1 MADKYFKGQGKLYI
15 SQRDATGQPVGGFRW
30 LGNVPM
36 VRIST
41 STEQT
46 SHTESYTGDQLEDL
60 VIYDKKRCSL
70 MFTMEE
76 FSKENL
82 ALALFGTGTDI
93 AGATITA
100 ETHKAYLGRSLILN
114 QANITTFTSLT
125 DTGAA
130 TTYVEGTDY
139 TVDLSSGLVD
149 IPAGSSI
156 PDDSDVEANYA
167 AGTSTK
173 VSTYTATNEPYWL
186 FFQGLNT
193 ADSKKPVLI
202 DLYKVNLQPQK
213 EWDLIQND
221 NNLSKLDMEGNVLY
235 DALQPDTTTDGRFMR
250 VRFI

>member
-1 MADKYFKGQGKLYI
+1 MGDRYYKGQGKLFV
-15 SQRDATGQPVGGFRW
+15 SKRDANGQPVGGFRW
-30 LGNVPM
+30 LGNVPL
-36 VRIST
+36 VKIST

-70 MFTMEE
+70 MFVMEE

-93 AGATITA
+93 AAATITA
-100 ETHKAYLGRSLILN
+100 EAHKAHLERSFILN
-114 QANITTFTSLT
+114 QANVTTLTSIT
-125 DTGAA
+125 DVGGA
-130 TTYVEGTDY
+130 TVYTEGTDY
-139 TVDLSSGLVD
+139 TIDLASGLVD

-156 PDDSDVEANYA
+156 PDNTDVEANYA

-173 VSTYTATNEPYWL
+173 VSTYTAKNEPYWL

-193 ADSKKPVLI
+193 ADGKKPVLI
-202 DLYKVNLQPQK
+202 DLYKVNLKPQK

-235 DALQPDTTTDGRFMR
+235 DALQPDTTENGRFMR
-250 VRFI
+250 VRYV